1 MERSKMKGNFT
12 KELKQ
17 YIKSLDNADL
27 SSSNNSRFAVGE
39 IAINKCIT
47 EDDVRLIYKFY
58 EKYNKTSSNKPA
70 DPDPVELVRSNFRY
84 PPSKKRL
91 ITLIKSKF
99 IADSLGF
106 ECLCY
111 YPRTDR
117 SSYFLIALE
126 EYEFRHKI
134 YQNPKLVKQYNSAR
148 VRIEWNQI
156 MSIYWNLVSGVNI
169 NLLPGEKLKVLNG
182 GVWRNLKEEKVI
194 SRIYMKI

>member
-1 MERSKMKGNFT
+1 MKGNFT

-27 SSSNNSRFAVGE
+27 SSGNNSRFAVGE

-47 EDDVRLIYKFY
+47 GDDVRLIYKFY
-58 EKYNKTSSNKPA
+58 EKYNKTSSNKLA
-70 DPDPVELVRSNFRY
+70 DQDPVELVRSNFRY
-84 PPSKKRL
+84 PPSKERL

-111 YPRTDR
+111 YPSGR
-117 SSYFLIALE
+117 SSHFLIALE
-126 EYEFRHKI
+126 KYEFRHKI
-134 YQNPKLVKQYNSAR
+134 YQNPMLVKQYNSAR

-156 MSIYWNLVSGVNI
+156 MSIYWNLVSGVSI

-182 GVWRNLKEEKVI
+182 GVWRNLKEEKAI
-194 SRIYMKI
+194 SKIYTKI